1 LVEAAS
7 SGKIYFDK
15 NLLNRLKEKMIIIKK
30 LKGLVAKV
38 LTDQHQE
45 KDMRDLIKEL
55 KEIQNYDFSLEIRQV
70 EGKLRIIH
78 EVQ

>member
-1 LVEAAS
+1 
-7 SGKIYFDK
+7 
-15 NLLNRLKEKMIIIKK
+15 MIIIKK

>member
-1 LVEAAS
+1 
-7 SGKIYFDK
+7 
-15 NLLNRLKEKMIIIKK
+15 MIIIKK

-70 EGKLRIIH
+70 ESKIRIIH